1 MKSSKYFRS
10 FISLGL
16 GIFLMASFC
25 FTSQAVA
32 LSDDEKAAIGTEI
45 TTIYRAARGVVA
57 KSQKLINDATKGDKG
72 LSADVVIAKTKENYK
87 KATGNDFVM
96 ADAGTLKGQTQAAL
110 LDSIKQVMDNA
121 QPLINEKGKGL
132 KGFLPAIFAKQMG
145 DGFNKNIGGKA
156 YIKLTAP
163 KDYVRNRANRPDK
176 WEADVIENKFKSAG
190 YEKNKVF
197 TATAQHKG
205 KDAFRLILPEYYKE
219 ACLNCHGEPK
229 GAKDITGGKKEG
241 GKLGELG
248 GAISFVIY
256 N

>member
-1 MKSSKYFRS
+1 MKNSKHFRS
-10 FISLGL
+10 SMILGFGFYL
-16 GIFLMASFC
+16 FMSFC
-25 FTSQAVA
+25 FTGQALA
-32 LSDDEKAAIGTEI
+32 LSDSDKAAIGTEI

-57 KSQKLINDATKGDKG
+57 KSQKLINDASKGDKG

-87 KATGNDFVM
+87 KATGNDFKM
-96 ADAGTLKGQTQAAL
+96 ADAGSLKGKTQKAL
-110 LDSIKQVMDNA
+110 IDSIKEVMNNA

-145 DGFNKNIGGKA
+145 DGFNKNIGGQA

-163 KDYVRNRANRPDK
+163 KNYVRNRANRPDK
-176 WEADVIENKFKSAG
+176 WEANVIEGKFKDAG

-197 TATAQHKG
+197 TENAKHKG
-205 KDAFRLILPEYYKE
+205 KDAFRLILPEYYKQ

-229 GAKDITGGKKEG
+229 GSKDITGGKKEG